1 MTRPIA
7 ILIVCVGGLILIS
20 ATPVRQSF
28 RILSSQ
34 GLVSKVVQ
42 SPAPSAHIK
51 PVPRTLAGCID
62 DMWTATST
70 ASAPVGRRFHTAVW
84 TGSEMIVWGGQDQS
98 LNPLNTGARYN
109 PSTDS
114 WTPISTTNAPAPRS
128 YQSAVWSGSEMIVWG
143 GIDGNF
149 NALNTGGRYDPVTDS
164 WSAMIPTNPARA
176 GHTAL
181 WTGSEMLVWGGSD
194 TNTGVRYNPDS
205 DSWITIN
212 TTNAPSARGAVW
224 T

>member
-62 DMWTATST
+62 DIWTATST

-84 TGSEMIVWGGQDQS
+84 TGSEMIVRGGQDQS

-114 WTPISTTNAPAPRS
+114 WSAVSTVNAPAGRS
-128 YQSAVWSGSEMIVWG
+128 RHTIVWTGSEMIVWG
-143 GIDGNF
+143 GN
-149 NALNTGGRYDPVTDS
+149 
-164 WSAMIPTNPARA
+164 
-176 GHTAL
+176 
-181 WTGSEMLVWGGSD
+181 GGS
-194 TNTGVRYNPDS
+194 T
-205 DSWITIN
+205 
-212 TTNAPSARGAVW
+212 
-224 T
+224 